1 MDLILSD
8 LHANL
13 QALRVVSRF
22 ARRRGI
28 RRFVLLGD
36 LVGYGAHPNQVL
48 DRVRRMRPRYSVRG
62 NHDKVCCGLELPH
75 GFSVPARQSAQWTL
89 ERLRMDHLAFLRELP
104 QGPAW
109 VGEDYQIAHGSPL
122 DEDAYLLNPREVV
135 GAFDGFEGPLCFFG
149 HTHLPGLYELDE
161 ANHGLAWIRL
171 EPDAW
176 FKLRPG
182 CRYMANPGSLGQPRD
197 KDTRTS
203 FMTYDPRHRRIRLHR
218 LEYDWTSEAQAI
230 DDAGLHPALSERLR
244 QGI

>member
-13 QALRVVSRF
+13 QALQVVARF

-48 DRVRRMRPRYSVRG
+48 DRIRRLRPRFLIRG
-62 NHDKVCCGLELPH
+62 NHDKVCCGLEQPQ
-75 GFSVPARQSAQWTL
+75 GFSIPARQSAEWTHD
-89 ERLRMDHLAFLRELP
+89 RLRKDHLAFLRDLP

-109 VGEDYQIAHGSPL
+109 VGEDFQIAHGSPL
-122 DEDAYLLNPREVV
+122 DEDAYLLNARDVLA
-135 GAFDGFEGPLCFFG
+135 AFDGFEGSLCFFG

-161 ANHGLAWIRL
+161 AAHSLTWIRL
-171 EPDAW
+171 EPDVW

-182 CRYMANPGSLGQPRD
+182 CRYLANPGSLGQPRD

-203 FMTYDPRHRRIRLHR
+203 FMTFDPRHRRVRLHR
-218 LEYDWTSEAQAI
+218 LEYDWTSAAQAI
-230 DDAGLHPALSERLR
+230 EEAGLHPALAERLR
-244 QGI
+244 LGI